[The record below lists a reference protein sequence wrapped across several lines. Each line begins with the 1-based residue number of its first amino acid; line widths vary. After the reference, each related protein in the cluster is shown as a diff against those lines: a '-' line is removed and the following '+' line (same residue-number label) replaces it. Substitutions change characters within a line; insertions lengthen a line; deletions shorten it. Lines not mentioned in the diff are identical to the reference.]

1 VAQHTFALLL
11 YLLEKMRYFDDYVK
25 NGTYSRSSCFSCLDM
40 IYPEI
45 AGKTWGI
52 IGMGAIG
59 QKVAQIAA
67 VFGCKVICYSA
78 SGRTYEMPY
87 EQVDF
92 ETLLAKSDIL
102 SVHAPLNEH
111 TKGLM
116 NYDAFCKM
124 KESAYFINVGRGP
137 IVVEEDLARA
147 LEENQISRLY
157 ISFMD
162 SCSSI
167 LPSICCKPSIIP
179 AVSTV
184 IDNPADKS

>member
-1 VAQHTFALLL
+1 
-11 YLLEKMRYFDDYVK
+11 
-25 NGTYSRSSCFSCLDM
+25 
-40 IYPEI
+40 
-45 AGKTWGI
+45 
-52 IGMGAIG
+52 MGAIG

-147 LEENQISRLY
+147 LEENQIRAAGLDVLCVEP
-157 ISFMD
+157 M
-162 SCSSI
+162 
-167 LPSICCKPSIIP
+167 P
-179 AVSTV
+179 
-184 IDNPADKS
+184 IDNPLLKLKDSSKIVITPHVAWATSEARQRCVDVVTENIKAFMRGEEKNVVKG